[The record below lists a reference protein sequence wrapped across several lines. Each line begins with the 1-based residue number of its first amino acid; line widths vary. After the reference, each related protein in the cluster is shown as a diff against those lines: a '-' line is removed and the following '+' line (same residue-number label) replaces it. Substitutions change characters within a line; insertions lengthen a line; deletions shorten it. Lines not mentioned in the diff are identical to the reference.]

1 MEQQKYI
8 NSVNLNQHTD
18 FPYLVLNVIDNDSYP
33 RNPGFQVMHWHEDLQ
48 FIHVLSGEIEVVT
61 LEAVTPL
68 HTGEGIFINKNV
80 VHLVRKNSSCHYHSF
95 IFPDYF
101 LKFYVGSPAA
111 PIAERLTENKNLPI
125 FPIKDREINQKVLA
139 MLQKLSELEQQKTPL
154 YVYEVLTTLCTLW
167 LELCRIVTLPQVSP
181 PRSAAGER
189 MTIFLR
195 CIAQHYPQPLSLD
208 ALAASA
214 HVSKSECLRC
224 FKTFLQTAPCQ
235 YLKEYRLAKAAE
247 LLRNTDTP
255 VSEVAAR
262 TGFGQSSHFGKCFRE
277 KTGMSPSE
285 YRKQCWHA
293 PEGT

>member
-1 MEQQKYI
+1 MKPQAYI

-18 FPYLVLNVIDNDSYP
+18 FPYLVLNVVDDDSCP

-61 LEAVTPL
+61 LETAVSL

-101 LKFYVGSPAA
+101 LKYYVGSPAA

-125 FPIKDREINQKVLA
+125 FPIENREKNKKVLA
-139 MLQKLSELEQQKTPL
+139 MLQKLSELEGHKTAL
-154 YVYEVLTTLCTLW
+154 YVYEVLTTLCMLW
-167 LELCRIVTLPQVSP
+167 LELCRVVTLPQQASMHK
-181 PRSAAGER
+181 STAEER

-195 CIAQHYPQPLSLD
+195 CIEQHYPQALSLD
-208 ALAASA
+208 TLAASA

-224 FKTFLQTAPCQ
+224 FKALLQTAPYQ

-247 LLRNTDTP
+247 LLRNTDMP

-262 TGFGQSSHFGKCFRE
+262 TGFGQASHFGKCFRV

-285 YRKQCWHA
+285 YRKQSWQD
-293 PEGT
+293 